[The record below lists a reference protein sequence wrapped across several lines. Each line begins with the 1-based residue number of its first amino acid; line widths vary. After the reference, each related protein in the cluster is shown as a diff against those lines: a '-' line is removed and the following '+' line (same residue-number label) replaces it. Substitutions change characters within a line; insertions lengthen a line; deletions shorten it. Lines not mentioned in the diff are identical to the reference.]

1 MTHAETLSLMRMMDS
16 IRAEWG
22 LVLSNGAKL
31 MEYGQIEGIDK
42 PISRLVQGTLMTSSE
57 RLEEGFALLDAVF
70 AEGCTTFDTAHVY
83 GSGDNE
89 RTVGRWIRE
98 RGIRDKVVLIG
109 KGAHHNADR
118 QRVTPYDIEA
128 DLHDS
133 FARFGFDYIDIY
145 VLHRDD
151 PSQPVG
157 PIVEVLNQYQASGH
171 IGVFGGSNWSHKR
184 IEAANEY
191 AYAHNLKPFT
201 VSSPN
206 FSLAAQHQPPWPN
219 CVSIAAEQGKDARA
233 WYGAQQWR
241 CSPGRAWR
249 GAFSPGVSG
258 ATIWKASRAISTSWR
273 SVPTATRTISRSWIG
288 RKCWRS
294 STSMTLPQIA
304 LAYVMSQPLNIF
316 ALVGCANVGEF
327 RDNMAAL
334 ALKLTPDQLAWL
346 ESGTP
351 EPQGA

>member
-1 MTHAETLSLMRMMDS
+1 
-16 IRAEWG
+16 
-22 LVLSNGAKL
+22 
-31 MEYGQIEGIDK
+31 MEYGQIEGVNK

-83 GSGDNE
+83 GNGDNE

-133 FARFGFDYIDIY
+133 FARFGFDTIDFYI
-145 VLHRDD
+145 LHRDD

-157 PIVEVLNQYQASGH
+157 PIVEVLNQYQAAGQ
-171 IGVFGGSNWSHKR
+171 IGVFGGSNWSHER

-206 FSLAAQHQPPWPN
+206 FSLAAQHEPPWPN
-219 CVSIAAEQGKDARA
+219 CISIAGETGKAAREWYRAHDVALFTWSSLAGGFFSGRFRRDNLAGFDTYFDKLAVSSYCYEDNFERLDRAEQL
-233 WYGAQQWR
+233 AQQYN
-241 CSPGRAWR
+241 
-249 GAFSPGVSG
+249 
-258 ATIWKASRAISTSWR
+258 
-273 SVPTATRTISRSWIG
+273 
-288 RKCWRS
+288 
-294 STSMTLPQIA
+294 MTLTQIA

-327 RDNMAAL
+327 RDNVAAL
-334 ALKLTPDQLAWL
+334 ALKLTPDQVAWL

-351 EPQGA
+351 ELQGA